1 MNPVSDIP
9 NIKKLTIIYRFE
21 PGGLGPNGKQQIN
34 EFCQFAEDKFRQL
47 DSLFLIWDIQPRSD
61 KRLPEIQFQ
70 FMRKNISHQQA
81 TIYLEKIGKN
91 ITQFS
96 NEIDDEM
103 ANYIDM
109 FLSR

>member
-1 MNPVSDIP
+1 MIPTSNIP
-9 NIKKLTIIYRFE
+9 NEKKLTILYRVE
-21 PGGLGPNGKQQIN
+21 PGCLGPNGKQQID
-34 EFCQFAEDKFRQL
+34 EFCQFAAAKLRQL

-70 FMRKNISHQQA
+70 FMRKNISYHQA

-96 NEIDDEM
+96 NKIDDEM

-109 FLSR
+109 FLSK